1 MIKSHLVV
9 LVMILRLACLTF
21 YWWELLTGPLLLLWW
36 NKQLGVLRLERH
48 LNLLFWYLE
57 RILVARIFNM
67 LLNDVGVK
75 ADQSFSFDKILTGK
89 EV

>member
-1 MIKSHLVV
+1 
-9 LVMILRLACLTF
+9 MILGLACLTF
-21 YWWELLTGPLLLLWW
+21 YWWELLLSPLLLLRW

-57 RILVARIFNM
+57 GILVARIFNM
-67 LLNDVGVK
+67 LLNYVSVK
-75 ADQSFSFDKILTGK
+75 ADKSFSVDKILTGK

>member
-1 MIKSHLVV
+1 
-9 LVMILRLACLTF
+9 MILGLACLTF
-21 YWWELLTGPLLLLWW
+21 YWWELLLSPLLLLRW

-67 LLNDVGVK
+67 LLNYVSVK
-75 ADQSFSFDKILTGK
+75 ADKSFSVDKILTGK